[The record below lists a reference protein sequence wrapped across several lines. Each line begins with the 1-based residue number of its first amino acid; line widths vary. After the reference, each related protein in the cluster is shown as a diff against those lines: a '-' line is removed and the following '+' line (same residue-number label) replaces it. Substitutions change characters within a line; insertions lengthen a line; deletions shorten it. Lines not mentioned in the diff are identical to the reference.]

1 MKKLLVFLNK
11 NDQAYIFCLIGLIC
25 IVFAENVAL
34 FSPFLIGVIMTFY
47 GGINLLIEIILNGKS
62 FELRIGDNLIMII
75 LGIIL
80 LVEVENTLAIMGI
93 LWAFISL
100 KEIGEEIDEML
111 SERCFSKL
119 RILVCVISTI
129 FAIMLMVDPFHHFIF
144 HIRVLGIEMILDV
157 FMIKRHQRK
166 LKEKRKL

>member
-62 FELRIGDNLIMII
+62 FEFRIGDNLIMII
-75 LGIIL
+75 LGVIL
-80 LVEVENTLAIMGI
+80 LVEVENTLSIMGI
-93 LWAFISL
+93 FWAFISL
-100 KEIGEEIDEML
+100 KEIGEEID
-111 SERCFSKL
+111 
-119 RILVCVISTI
+119 
-129 FAIMLMVDPFHHFIF
+129 
-144 HIRVLGIEMILDV
+144 
-157 FMIKRHQRK
+157 
-166 LKEKRKL
+166 

>member
-62 FELRIGDNLIMII
+62 FEFRIGDNLIMII
-75 LGIIL
+75 LGVIL

-144 HIRVLGIEMILDV
+144 HIRILGIEMILDV
-157 FMIKRHQRK
+157 FMIRRHQK
-166 LKEKRKL
+166 KCKRKEA